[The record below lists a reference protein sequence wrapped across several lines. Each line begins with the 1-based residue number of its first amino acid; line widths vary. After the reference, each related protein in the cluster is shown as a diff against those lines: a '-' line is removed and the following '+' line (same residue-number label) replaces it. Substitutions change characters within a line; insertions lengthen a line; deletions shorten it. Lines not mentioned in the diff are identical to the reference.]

1 MIDTRYLSFVWK
13 NHRGLVLFS
22 LVIASAFQFLIIWL
36 ITGLDFGSMM
46 NTIMAQL
53 PARFRILFNQEFLS
67 RFTVKG
73 AMALGLNHP
82 LVLSLLG
89 ITAIVIPTRH
99 IAGEIESGTLELL
112 LSYPVKRTRLLLNLW
127 LSSNSTILLISGCA
141 GIGSISAV
149 AMFHH
154 LSRELFL
161 QIAQLTINLWLLFS
175 TIATYTLLLSVYG
188 KEGNRVGLRAA
199 GVTLTF
205 YFLHIVSTIWTALNF
220 LRPFNIFT
228 YYQPQKV
235 MFGERS
241 FLLNAAV
248 LAGAIIV
255 CLLFSL
261 REFERRDIP

>member
-1 MIDTRYLSFVWK
+1 MIDLRYFSYVWK

-22 LVIASAFQFLIIWL
+22 MLIASVFQFLIIWL

-46 NTIMAQL
+46 NTMMAQL

-73 AMALGLNHP
+73 ATALGLNHP

-112 LSYPVKRTRLLLNLW
+112 LSYPVKRTGLLLNLW
-127 LSSNSTILLISGCA
+127 FSANAAILLISACA
-141 GIGSISAV
+141 GISAFSAV
-149 AMFHH
+149 ALFHH
-154 LSRELFL
+154 LSRELFG
-161 QIAQLTINLWLLFS
+161 QIARLTLNLWLLFA

-188 KEGNRVGLRAA
+188 REGNRVGLRAA

-205 YFLHIVSTIWTALNF
+205 YFLHIVSTIWTAIDF
-220 LRPFNIFT
+220 IRPFNIFT

-241 FLLNAAV
+241 VLLNIAV
-248 LAGAIIV
+248 LAGTIGV
-255 CLLFSL
+255 CLLLSL